1 MHAEEGKKC
10 EKSHGVGTDA
20 RKVESRPRRDK
31 KKRARAGEK
40 ESEQEAKESER
51 TRTKSG
57 RKREIKALKIS
68 YPADKITFFKLKS
81 CPAD

>member
-10 EKSHGVGTDA
+10 EKSHGVETDA
-20 RKVESRPRRDK
+20 CKVESRPRRDK
-31 KKRARAGEK
+31 KARAGKK

-81 CPAD
+81 CLAD